1 MVTSLRL
8 EGVIAFPVTPF
19 TVAGEL
25 DLDGLRANLARL
37 VSHPL
42 AAVVAA
48 GGTGEVYSLSE
59 HEHDQVVRHTV
70 QVAGDRM
77 PVIAGTGGSVGAA
90 VAMARNAAQAGAT
103 AILAL
108 PPSYPH
114 AEADGLVAYYQ
125 AIGAATPLPLIV
137 YSRDWVNPSA
147 ALVQRMADAIPTLAV
162 WKDGQGDI
170 RRYQQIIARLGD
182 RLQWVG
188 GAGDDLVGA
197 YYRLG
202 IRAFTSSI
210 ANVAPRLA
218 LALHETAASGD
229 DGRIRALLEAHVIP
243 LYELRGRRKG
253 YEVSAMK
260 VMMALQG
267 QAAGPVRAPL
277 VEVRAEELD
286 ELRDILDGWAQFVD
300 SRTG

>member
-1 MVTSLRL
+1 MVTFRL

-19 TVAGEL
+19 TAAGDV
-25 DLDGLRANLARL
+25 DLDGLRSNLTRL
-37 VSHPL
+37 VAHPL
-42 AAVVAA
+42 AAIVAA
-48 GGTGEVYSLSE
+48 GGTGELYSLSE
-59 HEHDQVVRHTV
+59 REHEEVVRHTV
-70 QVAGDRM
+70 DVVGGRI
-77 PVIAGTGGSVGAA
+77 PVVAGTGGSVGAA
-90 VAMARNAAQAGAT
+90 TAMAQRAAEAGTA

-114 AEADGLVAYYQ
+114 ADADGLVAYYR

-137 YSRDWVNPSA
+137 YSRDWVNPGPA
-147 ALVQRMADAIPTLAV
+147 VVERMADSIPTLAV

-170 RRYQQIIARLGD
+170 RRYQQIMARLGD

-210 ANVAPRLA
+210 ANVAPALA
-218 LALHETAASGD
+218 LALHEAAAGGD
-229 DGRIRALLEAHVIP
+229 DARIRALLEAHVIP

-260 VMMALQG
+260 ALMAIQG

-286 ELRDILDGWAQFVD
+286 ELRDILDGWAQFV
-300 SRTG
+300 

>member
-1 MVTSLRL
+1 MVTALPRL

-19 TVAGEL
+19 TSSGDL
-25 DLDGLRANLARL
+25 DLAGLSENFDRLLA
-37 VSHPL
+37 HPL

-59 HEHDQVVRHTV
+59 REHDEVVRLTV
-70 QVAGDRM
+70 QHVRGRA
-77 PVIAGTGGSVGAA
+77 PVIAGTAGSVGAA
-90 VAMARNAAQAGAT
+90 TAMARQAADAGAT

-108 PPSYPH
+108 PPSYPNAD
-114 AEADGLVAYYQ
+114 AEGLVEYYQ
-125 AIGAATPLPLIV
+125 AIGDATPLPLIV

-147 ALVQRMADAIPTLAV
+147 AIVERMADSIPTLAV
-162 WKDGQGDI
+162 WKDGTGDI
-170 RRYQQIIARLGD
+170 RRYQQIISRLGD

-202 IRAFTSSI
+202 IRAYTSSI
-210 ANVAPRLA
+210 ANVAPRLSQ
-218 LALHETAASGD
+218 ALHDAAADGDET
-229 DGRIRALLEAHVIP
+229 RLRTLLDTLVVP

-260 VMMALQG
+260 AMMAMQG

-277 VEVRAEELD
+277 VEVHGTELD
-286 ELRDILDGWAQFVD
+286 ELRDILESWRDYL
-300 SRTG
+300 

>member
-19 TVAGEL
+19 TASGEL
-25 DLDGLRANLARL
+25 DLEGLRANLARL

-59 HEHDQVVRHTV
+59 QEHDDVVRHTT
-70 QVAGDRM
+70 QVVGDRI
-77 PVIAGTGGSVGAA
+77 PVIAGTGGSIGAA
-90 VAMARNAAQAGAT
+90 VAMARNAARAGAT

-114 AEADGLVAYYQ
+114 ADADGLVAYYQ

-170 RRYQQIIARLGD
+170 RRYQQIITRLGD

-218 LALHETAASGD
+218 LALHEAAASGD
-229 DGRIRALLEAHVIP
+229 DGRIHALLEAHVIP

>member
-1 MVTSLRL
+1 MVTALPQL

-19 TVAGEL
+19 TPSG
-25 DLDGLRANLARL
+25 DLDTAGLSDNLDRL
-37 VSHPL
+37 LAHPL
-42 AAVVAA
+42 AAIVAA

-59 HEHDQVVRHTV
+59 REHDAVVRVIV
-70 QVAGDRM
+70 QRADGRT
-77 PVIAGTGGSVGAA
+77 PVVAGTGGSVGSAT
-90 VAMARNAAQAGAT
+90 AMARQAADAGAT

-108 PPSYPH
+108 PPSYPNAD
-114 AEADGLVAYYQ
+114 AEGLLAYYQ

-137 YSRDWVNPSA
+137 YSRDWVNPGA
-147 ALVQRMADAIPTLAV
+147 ALVERMADAIPTLAV
-162 WKDGQGDI
+162 WKDGTGDI
-170 RRYQQIIARLGD
+170 RRYQQIMARLGT

-202 IRAFTSSI
+202 IRAYTSSI

-218 LALHETAASGD
+218 LALHDAAANGEE
-229 DGRIRALLEAHVIP
+229 GRLRSLLDTLVVP
-243 LYELRGRRKG
+243 LYEVRGRRKG

-260 VMMALQG
+260 AIMAMQG

-277 VEVRAEELD
+277 VEVDGTELD
-286 ELRDILDGWAQFVD
+286 ELRDILDAWRDYV
-300 SRTG
+300 

>member
-1 MVTSLRL
+1 MVTPFRL

-19 TVAGEL
+19 TASRAL
-25 DLDGLRANLARL
+25 DLDGLRANVSRL
-37 VSHPL
+37 VGHPL
-42 AAVVAA
+42 AAIVAA
-48 GGTGEVYSLSE
+48 GGTGELYSLSE
-59 HEHDQVVRHTV
+59 REHDEIVRHTLEV
-70 QVAGDRM
+70 VGDRM
-77 PVIAGTGGSVGAA
+77 PVIAGTGGSVGAS
-90 VAMARNAAQAGAT
+90 VAMARNAAQAGAA

-114 AEADGLVAYYQ
+114 ADPDGLVAYYQ

-137 YSRDWVNPSA
+137 YSRDWVHPGA
-147 ALVQRMADAIPTLAV
+147 ALVLRMADAIPTLAV

-170 RRYQQIIARLGD
+170 RRYQQIIAHVGD

-202 IRAFTSSI
+202 IRAYTSSI

-218 LALHETAASGD
+218 LALHAAAASGD
-229 DGRIRALLEAHVIP
+229 DLRIRGLLEAHVIP

-260 VMMALQG
+260 AMMAMQG

-277 VEVRAEELD
+277 VEVSAEELD

-300 SRTG
+300 SGRD

>member
-1 MVTSLRL
+1 MVTALPRL

-19 TVAGEL
+19 TSSG
-25 DLDGLRANLARL
+25 DLDTAGLSDNLDRL
-37 VSHPL
+37 LVHPL
-42 AAVVAA
+42 AAIVAA

-59 HEHDQVVRHTV
+59 RELDEVVRVTV
-70 QVAGDRM
+70 QRTAGRI
-77 PVIAGTGGSVGAA
+77 PVIAGTGGSVGSAT
-90 VAMARNAAQAGAT
+90 AMARQAADGGAT

-108 PPSYPH
+108 PPSYPN
-114 AEADGLVAYYQ
+114 ADGEGLVAYYQ

-137 YSRDWVNPSA
+137 YSRDWVNPGA
-147 ALVQRMADAIPTLAV
+147 ALVERMADAIPTLAV
-162 WKDGQGDI
+162 WKDGTGDI
-170 RRYQQIIARLGD
+170 RRYQQIMTRLGD

-202 IRAFTSSI
+202 IRAYTSSI
-210 ANVAPRLA
+210 ANVAPRLSQE
-218 LALHETAASGD
+218 LHDAAARGD
-229 DGRIRALLEAHVIP
+229 EGRLRTLLHTLVVP

-260 VMMALQG
+260 AMMAMQG

-277 VEVRAEELD
+277 VEVHGVELD
-286 ELRDILDGWAQFVD
+286 ELRDILDGWRD
-300 SRTG
+300 YL

>member
-1 MVTSLRL
+1 MVTFRL

-19 TVAGEL
+19 TAAGDV
-25 DLDGLRANLARL
+25 DLDGLRSNLARL
-37 VSHPL
+37 LAHPL
-42 AAVVAA
+42 AAIVAA
-48 GGTGEVYSLSE
+48 GGTGELYSLSE
-59 HEHDQVVRHTV
+59 REHEEVVRHTV
-70 QVAGDRM
+70 DVVGGRI
-77 PVIAGTGGSVGAA
+77 PVVAGTGGSVGAA
-90 VAMARNAAQAGAT
+90 TAMAQRAADAGAA

-114 AEADGLVAYYQ
+114 ADADGLVGYYR

-137 YSRDWVNPSA
+137 YSRDWVNPGP
-147 ALVQRMADAIPTLAV
+147 ALVERMADAIPTLAV

-170 RRYQQIIARLGD
+170 RRYQQIMARLGD

-210 ANVAPRLA
+210 ANVAPALA
-218 LALHETAASGD
+218 LALHEAAAGGD
-229 DGRIRALLEAHVIP
+229 DERIRALLEAHVIP

-260 VMMALQG
+260 ALMAIQG

-286 ELRDILDGWAQFVD
+286 ELRDILDGWAQFV
-300 SRTG
+300 